1 MNVFWGL
8 VWLLSQGLLLLL
20 IGVYNVWLS
29 RTLRYEDNPFTGW
42 LSRLLG
48 GAGRARTLTLVAGVL
63 CILFGL
69 IGIIRV
75 VTATL

>member
-8 VWLLSQGLLLLL
+8 LEGLLLLL
-20 IGVYNVWLS
+20 IGVYNVWLARS
-29 RTLRYEDNPFTGW
+29 LRYEDNPFTGW

-48 GAGRARTLTLVAGVL
+48 GAGRARTITLVAGVL

-69 IGIIRV
+69 IGMIRV